1 MKKPIWEPGPE
12 RVERANLNRFARF
25 AREQS
30 GNEDLR
36 GYAALYEFSI
46 RHPERFWPLVW
57 EFCGIRASGTFH
69 ETLVAAEHPAD
80 TRWFPGIRLNVAQN
94 LLRFRDERC
103 ALAARDAAGV
113 WHETSYAQLQ
123 QQVAHV
129 AAALRARGVGSG
141 DYVAGLL
148 RHGSEAVVAMLA
160 SVAVGAT
167 WTAPPPA
174 RAAAVL
180 ARLQPRLVFVD
191 AQYPITADTVPNAAI
206 VSVGAR
212 RGEHAN
218 WDDLLAADAPPL
230 NFELA
235 GFEQPLYALAREDGE
250 ISLHSAGGT
259 LIQHL
264 KDLVLQADLKR
275 EDRVLHAAAPHTGY
289 WHWLTSVLAV
299 GATVVLADADFALDQ
314 PAAWDLVDEHAV
326 SVLATDTAQLAA
338 FAASPLQPRE
348 SHKLLGLKTVLAIGA
363 APPPAAI
370 EAVYARIKDRL
381 MLSLCGGDAGGLSFL
396 ALGSPLLPVY
406 TDELQCRGLGMRVE
420 VLADDGRAVNEHCGT
435 LACLAPFPG
444 LPLGFVDD
452 DDEARFRACYFAQRA
467 QAWCSGEQ
475 AVLTAHEG
483 LQFAA
488 SSDQEPA

>member
-1 MKKPIWEPGPE
+1 MKKPIWEPSPE
-12 RVERANLNRFARF
+12 RIERANLNRFARF

-103 ALAARDAAGV
+103 ALTGRDPAGAAYEIS
-113 WHETSYAQLQ
+113 HAQLQ
-123 QQVAHV
+123 QQVARV
-129 AAALRARGVGSG
+129 AAALRERGIGPG
-141 DYVAGLL
+141 DCVAGLL
-148 RHGSEAVVAMLA
+148 RNGSEAVVAMLA
-160 SVAVGAT
+160 SIAVGAL

-174 RAAAVL
+174 QAANVL
-180 ARLQPRLVFVD
+180 NRLQPRLVF
-191 AQYPITADTVPNAAI
+191 ADTQYLAATGAVPEAAVVVI
-206 VSVGAR
+206 GAR
-212 RGEHAN
+212 GTPHVHWN
-218 WDDLLAADAPPL
+218 DLLAADAPPL
-230 NFELA
+230 SFELA

-250 ISLHSAGGT
+250 VSLHSAGGT

-275 EDRVLHAAAPHTGY
+275 EDRVLHAAAPHTPY
-289 WHWLTSVLAV
+289 WHWLTSALAV
-299 GATVVLADADFALDQ
+299 GAPLVLADEEFSLAE
-314 PAAWDLVDEHAV
+314 PAAWDLVDAHAV

-348 SHKLLGLKTVLAIGA
+348 THKLLALKTVLAIGA
-363 APPPAAI
+363 APSPDAI

-381 MLSLCGGDAGGLSFL
+381 MLSLCAGDAGGLSFV

-406 TDELQCRGLGMRVE
+406 TDELQCRGLGMRAE
-420 VLADDGRAVNEHCGT
+420 ILADDGRAMNEQCGV
-435 LACLAPFPG
+435 LACLAPFPA
-444 LPLGFVDD
+444 LPLGFVGDAD
-452 DDEARFRACYFAQRA
+452 GSRFRARYFAA
-467 QAWCSGEQ
+467 AAAAWCAGEQ
-475 AVLTAHEG
+475 AMLTAHEG
-483 LQFAA
+483 LQFAPTA
-488 SSDQEPA
+488 